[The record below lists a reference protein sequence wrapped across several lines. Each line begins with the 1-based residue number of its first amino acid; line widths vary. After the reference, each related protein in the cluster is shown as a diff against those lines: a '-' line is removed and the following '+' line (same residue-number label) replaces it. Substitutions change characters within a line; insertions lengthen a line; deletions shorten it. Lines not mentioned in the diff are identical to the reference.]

1 MQDVLN
7 KPLEERRPIEIDE
20 AEDAILAM
28 WEDPDDQASD
38 DDEQEAHK
46 VVDGDGDAG
55 ILRELRDRVVDGA
68 DRELEDDE
76 HGNREGD

>member
-1 MQDVLN
+1 
-7 KPLEERRPIEIDE
+7 
-20 AEDAILAM
+20 
-28 WEDPDDQASD
+28 
-38 DDEQEAHK
+38 

-76 HGNREGD
+76 HRDGEREHRAVHVVCPVFEVDGHIFCLCGAATGL